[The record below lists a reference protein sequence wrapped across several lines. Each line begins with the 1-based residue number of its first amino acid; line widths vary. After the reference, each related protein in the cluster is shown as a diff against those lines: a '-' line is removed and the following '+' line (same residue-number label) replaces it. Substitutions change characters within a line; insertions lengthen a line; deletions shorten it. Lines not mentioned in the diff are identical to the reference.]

1 MEIVFGQIF
10 IQADILTYTW
20 IIVMFSSIFQK
31 NRISPGHELVTKMN
45 DIMLP
50 KDPFYKPPPQTPDGE
65 SNSWIVLKQTM

>member
-1 MEIVFGQIF
+1 
-10 IQADILTYTW
+10 
-20 IIVMFSSIFQK
+20 MFSSIFQK

-65 SNSWIVLKQTM
+65 SNS